1 MTTNSSAGRRSF
13 ATVADNLVGIK
24 DPSMGDERER
34 DIMLR
39 AGTTAMTVSIYT
51 IQALGVLLAVIGVG
65 LWSGVVIAAA
75 VIPGAAYTWYCQ
87 SSGINPSQSYAKIAL
102 RRRNWSIVIGLAMA
116 AAWIG
121 ALSFHMLSG
130 SPLVPAGIQGTV
142 GTGNSTAIG
151 LVVGGLIGGTIGV
164 FTLSRSSRAGAKRNA
179 ADDEDDED

>member
-1 MTTNSSAGRRSF
+1 MTTNSSGERRSF
-13 ATVADNLVGIK
+13 ATVADRLVGLK

-34 DIMLR
+34 DIILR
-39 AGTTAMTVSIYT
+39 AGTTAMTVSIFT
-51 IQALGVLLAVIGVG
+51 IQTLGVLLAVIGVG
-65 LWSGVVIAAA
+65 LWSGVVLAAA
-75 VIPGAAYTWYCQ
+75 VIPGVAYTWYCQ
-87 SSGINPSQSYAKIAL
+87 SSGLDTTQSYAKIAA
-102 RRRNWSIVIGLAMA
+102 RRRNWSVMAGLAMA

-121 ALSFHMLSG
+121 ALSFHMLTG
-130 SPLVPAGIQGTV
+130 SPLVQAGIQGTV